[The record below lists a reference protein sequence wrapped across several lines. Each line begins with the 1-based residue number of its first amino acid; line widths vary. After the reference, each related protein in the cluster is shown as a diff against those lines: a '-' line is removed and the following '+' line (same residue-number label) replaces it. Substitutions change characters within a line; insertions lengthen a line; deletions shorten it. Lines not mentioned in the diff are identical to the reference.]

1 MAQAREYSV
10 VSEAAAMH
18 PTVRTSCIQRARS
31 VRSRL
36 GAVLLAWCLSGVVAA
51 NPLKQMHE
59 SVLLSA
65 SQQLASARTPDARRQ
80 ALQLEVAALNSL
92 GRSEEAL
99 QKLDAAEA
107 GLATPQRSA
116 DLRAKVLL
124 PLGRCNEAM
133 PQLQA
138 AIDAR
143 DAASRQLM
151 GAAYQP
157 GGLLFMASEELLAQ
171 TYCLAAQRRHDDA
184 VAALSRV
191 IDPMDPSLLHYRA
204 AWYGALRKLGAAPSA
219 SLDAAAEQL
228 PRKAGN
234 HDLSLAVALGRMEA
248 EHALDELRR
257 RRPAPVDAQD
267 AQAEILFFAAVAAD
281 SPDARAALLSQ
292 LDALSA
298 FGSTEWVMSKLLF
311 PAR

>member
-1 MAQAREYSV
+1 
-10 VSEAAAMH
+10 
-18 PTVRTSCIQRARS
+18 
-31 VRSRL
+31 
-36 GAVLLAWCLSGVVAA
+36 VAA
-51 NPLKQMHE
+51 NPLKQLHE
-59 SVLLSA
+59 SALLSA
-65 SQQLASARTPDARRQ
+65 SQQLASALTPDARRQ

-107 GLATPQRSA
+107 GLAAPQRSA

-124 PLGRCNEAM
+124 PLGRCDEAM

-138 AIDAR
+138 AIDAK
-143 DAASRQLM
+143 DAAARQLM

-157 GGLLFMASEELLAQ
+157 GGLVFMAAEELLAQ

-184 VAALSRV
+184 VASLSRV
-191 IDPMDPSLLHYRA
+191 SDPMDPSLLHYRA
-204 AWYGALRKLGAAPSA
+204 AWYVALRKLGAAPRA

-228 PRKAGN
+228 PRNAGN
-234 HDLSLAVALGRMEA
+234 HDLSLAVASGRMEVK
-248 EHALDELRR
+248 HALEELRR
-257 RRPAPVDAQD
+257 RRPSPVDAQD
-267 AQAEILFFAAVAAD
+267 AQAEILFFAAVAAN
-281 SPDARAALLSQ
+281 SPEARAALLDQ